1 MLIYRLCHN
10 VQATYNIWVRLWCT
24 VTNRPLGAAACDLS
38 WWLICHTKLQSFQ
51 SSQLLVHHSSV
62 MITGNISHW
71 LCELIFSVR
80 IVFFLFPFHANK
92 HDLCPIIF
100 LSTGKMFAPKQ
111 NTNLWGQTKIKIL
124 LPTSKNSMIKNRES
138 QWQQLFLLLAVL
150 TMFKKS

>member
-1 MLIYRLCHN
+1 M
-10 VQATYNIWVRLWCT
+10 
-24 VTNRPLGAAACDLS
+24 
-38 WWLICHTKLQSFQ
+38 F
-51 SSQLLVHHSSV
+51 
-62 MITGNISHW
+62 
-71 LCELIFSVR
+71 
-80 IVFFLFPFHANK
+80 FFLFPFHANK